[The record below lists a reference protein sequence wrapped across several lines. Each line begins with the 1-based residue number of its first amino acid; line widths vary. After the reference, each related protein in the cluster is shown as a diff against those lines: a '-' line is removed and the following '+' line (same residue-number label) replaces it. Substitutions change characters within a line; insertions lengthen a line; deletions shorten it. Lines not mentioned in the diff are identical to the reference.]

1 MMTTE
6 QSCPTGLDVAISVAQ
21 RNVELAFHVPH
32 GKTLAL
38 VGPNGSGKTTTL
50 LALAGWLIPDTGTA
64 QLNQTVL
71 FDCPNPTMKPR
82 IWVPAQHRRIGYLS
96 QDHYLFPHLSAAE
109 NIMYGMNRAGIHTRK
124 ARRAQA
130 NTWLNRVGLGDYGHR
145 KPHQLS
151 GGQAQRV
158 AIARVL
164 ASGPQLVLLDE
175 PLAALD
181 IHAAPAIRQLLAEVL
196 HHHTVVLVT
205 HHQEDINALA
215 DRQYQISTPTQS
227 GLATLESPTT
237 DTSVTGTTP
246 QVRSP

>member
-181 IHAAPAIRQLLAEVL
+181 IHAAPATTGRSITPPHSRAGDSSPGR
-196 HHHTVVLVT
+196 
-205 HHQEDINALA
+205 HQ
-215 DRQYQISTPTQS
+215 RSC
-227 GLATLESPTT
+227 
-237 DTSVTGTTP
+237 
-246 QVRSP
+246 RSPIPDLHTHTTWPSHARVPHTRCVNHRDNTLRA